1 MTNKNDFS
9 LDGSWELKSIEMY
22 KNNSLSGANEIH
34 SQITYNFIPNSLD
47 TEISTGSLQITEDG
61 QTTSNE
67 FVFESTKEKL
77 SINATE
83 SYTIEMNSVNEFIMI
98 NRFDDYKMVYKFI
111 RIKNELS
118 EID

>member
-9 LDGSWELKSIEMY
+9 LHGSWELKSIEMY

-67 FVFESTKEKL
+67 FVFESANEKL

-83 SYTIEMNSVNEFIMI
+83 SYTIEMNSVNEFMMV
-98 NRFDDYKMVYKFI
+98 NNFDDYKMVYKFI